1 MPKIAFDSAT
11 CKSGVVALKKSVAI
25 LFGGQSSEHEVSLQS
40 ARNVIN
46 AIDRGSFD
54 LTLIGI
60 DKAGR
65 WLRFDEDDYLLNA
78 QDPSKISLSSSGTP
92 LSLLPG
98 SIAGQFVEVES
109 GRVLPRIDVVFP
121 LIHGASGEDGCLQGL
136 LRLLAIPFVGP
147 DVLGSAVCM
156 DKDVTKR
163 LLRDAGIAVAPFL
176 VLTRGQSVAFD
187 AVVARLGLPLFIKP
201 ASQGSSVGVSKVSD
215 AAAFDAA
222 LALAFEYDHKLLIEQ
237 GMVGREVECAVLG
250 NRQPE
255 VSVCGEVIAN
265 DEFYAYDTKYLNG
278 DQARIAIPAEL
289 APELSEQVRE
299 VALRAYQVLECA
311 GLARVDF
318 FVTDARDI
326 VINEV
331 NTLPG
336 FTSISMY
343 PKLWQASGLSY
354 AGLIDRLISLALER
368 ADEARLLKTEIFS
381 LT

>member
-1 MPKIAFDSAT
+1 MKT
-11 CKSGVVALKKSVAI
+11 SVAI

-46 AIDRGSFD
+46 AIDRGSYD

-60 DKAGR
+60 DKQGR
-65 WLRFDEDDYLLNA
+65 WLRFDEHDYLLSADNPA
-78 QDPSKISLSSSGTP
+78 QIRLSESGKL

-98 SIAGQFVEVES
+98 SLAGQFVDVASGVE
-109 GRVLPRIDVVFP
+109 LPRIDVVFP
-121 LIHGASGEDGCLQGL
+121 LIHGAFGEDGSLQGL

-147 DVLGSAVCM
+147 DVLSSAACM

-163 LLRDAGIAVAPFL
+163 LLRDAGIAVAPSL
-176 VLTRGQSVAFD
+176 VLTRGQSARFEEVS
-187 AVVARLGLPLFIKP
+187 ARLGLPMFVKP

-215 AAAFDAA
+215 EAGFIAA
-222 LALAFEYDHKLLIEQ
+222 LALAFQFDHKVLIEQ
-237 GMVGREVECAVLG
+237 GIVGREVECAVLG
-250 NRQPE
+250 NRQPQ

-289 APELSEQVRE
+289 TPELSDQVRE
-299 VALRAYQVLECA
+299 VALQAYRVLQCA

-318 FVTDARDI
+318 FVTEARDI
-326 VINEV
+326 IINEV

-343 PKLWQASGLSY
+343 PKLWQASGMTY
-354 AGLIDRLISLALER
+354 AGLIDRLIVLALER
-368 ADEARLLKTEIFS
+368 ADEARQLKVEIFS
-381 LT
+381 